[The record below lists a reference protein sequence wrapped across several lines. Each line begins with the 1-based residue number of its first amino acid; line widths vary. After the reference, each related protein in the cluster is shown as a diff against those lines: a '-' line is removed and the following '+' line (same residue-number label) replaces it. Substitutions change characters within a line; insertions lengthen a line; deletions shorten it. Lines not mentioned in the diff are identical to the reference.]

1 MTSGSGRGLRSGDT
15 MGNMP
20 FPVEPE
26 DVYNAIVTANAI
38 AKNV

>member
-1 MTSGSGRGLRSGDT
+1 

-38 AKNV
+38 AKTYK